1 MRKGSAVSS
10 VLALAALVLAGTT
23 VLAGDAWLGSWNYNA
38 AKSKT
43 ASAAMRAQTLKF
55 EPAGDAV
62 KLSMEGTDAAGKA
75 MKGGFTSKFDGTDVP
90 WPGNPVA
97 DTASPKRVDDH
108 SYVNVWK
115 KGGKAVMNGKVE
127 VSKDG
132 KTLTVTQT
140 PVDGSTASV
149 AVYDKQ

>member
-1 MRKGSAVSS
+1 MRKSPAVSS
-10 VLALAALVLAGTT
+10 VLGCAALVLAGTM
-23 VLAGDAWLGSWNYNA
+23 VFAGDAWLGTWTLNA

-43 ASAAMRAQTLKF
+43 APGAMRAQTLKF
-55 EPAGDAV
+55 EAAGDAV

-75 MKGGFTSKFDGTDVP
+75 IKGGYTSKFDGTDVA
-90 WPGNPVA
+90 WPGNPLA
-97 DTASPKRVDDH
+97 DTASPKRIDDH
-108 SYVNVWK
+108 SYTNVWK
-115 KGGKAVMNGKVE
+115 KGGKPVVNGKVE

-140 PVDGSTASV
+140 PVDGSAVNV